1 MLNKKYSI
9 ETIFDITENLYF
21 EIRKNEEFYNK
32 FFKKYD
38 ISRLIGVQKET
49 IAHLLGYKSN
59 VTEINLV
66 EKHKHL
72 NIKEEDWNTF
82 VKIVIKVLN
91 DFKLEQKEIDFV
103 LGKLSRIKDQIITAE

>member
-9 ETIFDITENLYF
+9 ETIFDITEKLYF

-32 FFKKYD
+32 FFKRYD
-38 ISRLIGVQKET
+38 ISRLIRVQKET

-59 VTEINLV
+59 VTEIDLV
-66 EKHKHL
+66 KKHKHL

-103 LGKLSRIKDQIITAE
+103 LGKFSQFKDQIVTA